1 MTPSITSSNLI
12 NSRRQSLDF
21 LYCDYTIT
29 VVSSVSWALTSLL
42 CCIAMFRKLKDYKNT
57 QPLIVLE
64 CSVQLPRSQPETV
77 QPIKEQLGIA
87 LPARDQATSPEP
99 LPETGVL
106 TNPIAREMTPTQK
119 HETRTTSRHHY
130 IATCEAFN
138 IRCNY
143 HFSGFF

>member
-1 MTPSITSSNLI
+1 
-12 NSRRQSLDF
+12 
-21 LYCDYTIT
+21 
-29 VVSSVSWALTSLL
+29 
-42 CCIAMFRKLKDYKNT
+42 MFRKLKDYKNT

-106 TNPIAREMTPTQK
+106 TNQIARKMG
-119 HETRTTSRHHY
+119 HSLHHY
-130 IATCEAFN
+130 TTTLRHARLLIKDLKNGELEKF
-138 IRCNY
+138 
-143 HFSGFF
+143 